1 MKVLDLA
8 VVGELLVDVV
18 LLSLLVDASHEEDPA
33 FDRTLRA
40 GLARIVACVGLKKY
54 LGEFSLTSSG
64 TELAPKIN
72 AVMTLN

>member
-40 GLARIVACVGLKKY
+40 GLAGIVACVGLKK
-54 LGEFSLTSSG
+54 
-64 TELAPKIN
+64 
-72 AVMTLN
+72 